1 MNWSLILLNRQHS
14 PIDGCIYAQIMQLI
28 FIEVN
33 AAVTFSYT
41 LILDLLL
48 DMKHSLW
55 WKNSPGLN
63 GATMRRIIT
72 LQD

>member
-1 MNWSLILLNRQHS
+1 MNWHVILLTRQHS
-14 PIDGCIYAQIMQLI
+14 PREGYNYAQIMQLN